1 MARLLYIEASPM
13 DELSFSSR
21 IAKSFLEAYQASH
34 PQDTVD
40 TLNVWDQKL
49 PEFNG
54 SGVRARFK
62 SSRSIPLEPDEKDI
76 WEQVLANVH
85 TFKSYDK
92 YLISVPMWNFGIPW
106 RLKQYFDLL
115 AHPGLTFS
123 FSPETGYAGLVTG
136 KKATVICARGGAYPE
151 GTPGAAFDFQQP
163 YLKTFLG
170 FIGITDQQ
178 YLMVEPTMGADA
190 DALLQAKQQ
199 EARKIAEQ
207 F

>member
-13 DELSFSSR
+13 DDLSFSSQV
-21 IAKSFLEAYQASH
+21 AKSFLEAYQASH

-40 TLNVWDQKL
+40 TLNIWEQEL
-49 PEFNG
+49 PEFDG
-54 SGVRARFK
+54 AGVRARFK
-62 SSRSIPLEPDEKDI
+62 SSRSIPLEPAEKTI
-76 WEQVLANVH
+76 WDQVLARVAA
-85 TFKSYDK
+85 FKSYDK

-106 RLKQYFDLL
+106 KLKQYFDLL

-136 KKATVICARGGAYPE
+136 KKATVICARGGAYPA
-151 GTPGAAFDFQQP
+151 GSPGAAFDFQLP
-163 YLKTFLG
+163 YLQTFLG

-178 YLMVEPTMGADA
+178 HLMVEPTMGADA
-190 DALLQAKQQ
+190 ATLLQAKQQ
-199 EARKIAEQ
+199 EARKTAEQ

>member
-13 DELSFSSR
+13 DDLSFSSQV
-21 IAKSFLEAYQASH
+21 AKSFLEAYQVSH

-40 TLNVWDQKL
+40 TLNIWEQEL
-49 PEFNG
+49 PEFDG
-54 SGVRARFK
+54 AGVRARFK
-62 SSRSIPLEPDEKDI
+62 SSRSIPLEPAEKTI
-76 WEQVLANVH
+76 WDQVLARVAA
-85 TFKSYDK
+85 FKSYDK

-106 RLKQYFDLL
+106 KLKQYFDLL

-136 KKATVICARGGAYPE
+136 KKATVICARGGAYPAGSP
-151 GTPGAAFDFQQP
+151 GTAFDFQLP
-163 YLKTFLG
+163 YLQTFLG

-178 YLMVEPTMGADA
+178 HLMVEPTMGADA
-190 DALLQAKQQ
+190 ATLLQAKQQ
-199 EARKIAEQ
+199 EARKTAEQ